1 MESIFVRIINYII
14 IKLKA
19 ALPLFFEE
27 GQIDS
32 KSDIGRWIYFLSS
45 LGSTSVII
53 EIGTWNGKGSS
64 NLIAR
69 GVVKSKN
76 INKTVIGLEINKNL
90 VTKAQKNLKK
100 YQFFKVLHGSVVN
113 ISEVDRDDLTDDEIN
128 WLLDDLINIEKVPVI
143 LDQLPS
149 EINLLLL
156 DGGEFTTYAE
166 YKNLKSRI
174 NGYVILDDTESRKCR
189 RILLEAKKDKLVIFE
204 SHERNGT
211 AVLYIPG

>member
-1 MESIFVRIINYII
+1 MKLIL
-14 IKLKA
+14 IKIKIKIKA
-19 ALPLFFEE
+19 VLPFFFEK

-45 LGSTSVII
+45 LSSTSVII

-76 INKTVIGLEINKNL
+76 INKTVIGLEINKNF

-113 ISEVDRDDLTDDEIN
+113 VSEVDRDDLTDSEIN
-128 WLLDDLINIEKVPVI
+128 WLTDDLINIEKVPVI

-189 RILLEAKKDKLVIFE
+189 RILLEAKKEKLVIFE

-211 AVLYIPG
+211 AVLYISR

>member
-1 MESIFVRIINYII
+1 MKLILVN
-14 IKLKA
+14 IKTKMKA
-19 ALPLFFEE
+19 ALPFFFEK
-27 GQIDS
+27 GQIDL
-32 KSDIGRWIYFLSS
+32 KSEVGRWIYFLSS
-45 LGSTSVII
+45 LSSTSVIV

-69 GVVKSKN
+69 GVIKSKN
-76 INKTVIGLEINKNL
+76 LDKTVIGLEINKNL
-90 VTKAQKNLKK
+90 FTKARKNLKK
-100 YQFFKVLHGSVVN
+100 HQFFKVLHGGIIN
-113 ISEVDRDDLTDDEIN
+113 ISEVDRVDLTDSEIN
-128 WLLDDLINIEKVPVI
+128 WLRGDLIDIEKAPNV

-166 YKNLKSRI
+166 YKNLKNRI

-189 RILLEAKKDKLVIFE
+189 RILLEAKKEKLVIFE

-211 AVLYIPG
+211 AVLYIPR

>member
-1 MESIFVRIINYII
+1 M
-14 IKLKA
+14 
-19 ALPLFFEE
+19 LPFFFEK
-27 GQIDS
+27 GQLDL
-32 KSDIGRWIYFLSS
+32 KSEVGRWIYFLSS
-45 LGSTSVII
+45 LSSTAVII

-76 INKTVIGLEINKNL
+76 LGKVVIGLEINKNL

-100 YQFFKVLHGSVVN
+100 YQFFKVLHGSVINV
-113 ISEVDRDDLTDDEIN
+113 SEVDRVDLTDAEIN
-128 WLLDDLINIEKVPVI
+128 WLRDDLINIGTVPNV
-143 LDQLPS
+143 LEQLPS

-166 YKNLKSRI
+166 YKNLKNRI
-174 NGYVILDDTESRKCR
+174 NGYVILDDTKSRKCR

-211 AVLYIPG
+211 AVLYIPR

>member
-1 MESIFVRIINYII
+1 M
-14 IKLKA
+14 
-19 ALPLFFEE
+19 
-27 GQIDS
+27 
-32 KSDIGRWIYFLSS
+32 SS
-45 LGSTSVII
+45 LSSTSVII

-76 INKTVIGLEINKNL
+76 INKTVIGLEINKNF

-113 ISEVDRDDLTDDEIN
+113 VSEVDRDDLTDSEIN
-128 WLLDDLINIEKVPVI
+128 WLTDDLINIEKVPVI

-189 RILLEAKKDKLVIFE
+189 RILLEAKKEKLVIFE

-211 AVLYIPG
+211 AVLYISR